1 MFDWLTERNPAELT
15 GGAVVLRL
23 VLACLFSGVLGIE
36 RTLKRRAAGFR
47 TYMLVCMGATLVMM
61 TGLYV
66 LGYGATSDSTRL
78 GAQVVS
84 GIGFLGAGT
93 IMVTGH
99 YKIRG
104 LTTAAGL
111 WAAACMG
118 LALGA
123 GFYLGAIVMCVMV
136 LVVMVLF
143 GRLQTSYLLKA
154 RRVRLYVVFGTLQE
168 LMRFLDFLKEKQIIV
183 SEFETHEP
191 ESRPGVGAFLTAR
204 FVQKKSHAE
213 LLELVRNCEG
223 LTFIEEL

>member
-93 IMVTGH
+93 IMLTGH

-111 WAAACMG
+111 WAAACIG

-136 LVVMVLF
+136 LVVMVFF
-143 GRLQTSYLLKA
+143 GRLQTSYLLRS
-154 RRVRLYVVFGTLQE
+154 RRVRLYVVFETLGN
-168 LMRFLDFLKEKQIIV
+168 LMSFMDFLKEKQIAV

-191 ESRPGVGAFLTAR
+191 DNRAGVGAFFTVR
-204 FVQKKSHAE
+204 FAEKKTHAE
-213 LLELVRNCEG
+213 ILELVRGCEG